1 MPLRSLLQQNFNHLF
16 PSFIDGYLNSCQ
28 QEIIDKSC
36 RERENGK
43 KKNMEKWRK
52 ESEDKQMDHTHTER
66 ETFFCVKSHCFE

>member
-36 RERENGK
+36 RERENEK
-43 KKNMEKWRK
+43 KKKHGEMEK
-52 ESEDKQMDHTHTER
+52 R
-66 ETFFCVKSHCFE
+66 EGR